1 MGHLV
6 YICFFIIVSLGVG
19 TLIIVLQQLMLLL
32 LASFLLE
39 RVEATVEM
47 VSFLM
52 SVIILN

>member
-6 YICFFIIVSLGVG
+6 YICFFITVSLGVG

-32 LASFLLE
+32 LASFLLA